1 MAGEPGTEPESYG
14 TMETRMRVLLDGSD
28 GRPLVDR
35 VERTGLGLEG
45 MIESTEIRLTRA
57 GCGHIIHT
65 GAEAGAVCA
74 DPACGTV
81 LCNACAAK
89 DGNTCAGCG
98 MTVCRSCQRRIWF
111 RADDAVLCGPC
122 ARKWWARELLVALV
136 LAVGVLLL
144 VAGLVKE

>member
-1 MAGEPGTEPESYG
+1 MASEPSTESESYG
-14 TMETRMRVLLDGSD
+14 TIETRMRVLLDDSD

-74 DPACGTV
+74 EPTCGTV

-89 DGNTCAGCG
+89 DGNTCTGCG
-98 MTVCRSCQRRIWF
+98 RTVCVAHQRKHWLLG
-111 RADDAVLCGPC
+111 DDGVYCGPC
-122 ARKWWARELLVALV
+122 WRDRWSRELLIAGTVAAVAFLV
-136 LAVGVLLL
+136 LFFASL
-144 VAGLVKE
+144 